1 MPTPPIG
8 IPSLLAIAIVRR
20 LLLEL
25 KVPEEQD
32 PVRMLAEPIEV
43 WVSRPLEDFKGQSPA
58 QAQVLAGPGGDDVL
72 RSWLQRRLR

>member
-1 MPTPPIG
+1 MSAPVG
-8 IPSLLAIAIVRR
+8 ISSLLAIAIVRR

-25 KVPEEQD
+25 KVPEGQD

-43 WVSRPLEDFKGQSPA
+43 WVSRPVEDFNGWTPA
-58 QAQVLAGPGGDDVL
+58 QALAAPGGDDMV

>member
-1 MPTPPIG
+1 MSAPVG
-8 IPSLLAIAIVRR
+8 ISSLLAIAIVRR

-25 KVPEEQD
+25 NVPEGQD

-43 WVSRPLEDFKGQSPA
+43 WVSRPVEDFNGQNP
-58 QAQVLAGPGGDDVL
+58 AQVLAAPGGDDMV

>member
-1 MPTPPIG
+1 MSAPVG
-8 IPSLLAIAIVRR
+8 ISSLLAIAIVRR

-25 KVPEEQD
+25 KVPEGQD

-43 WVSRPLEDFKGQSPA
+43 WVSRPVEDFNGQSPA
-58 QAQVLAGPGGDDVL
+58 QVLAASGGDDVV

>member
-1 MPTPPIG
+1 MSAPVG
-8 IPSLLAIAIVRR
+8 ISSLLAIAIVRR

-25 KVPEEQD
+25 KVPEGQD

-43 WVSRPLEDFKGQSPA
+43 WVRRPVEDFDGRTPA
-58 QAQVLAGPGGDDVL
+58 QALAAPGGDDMV

>member
-1 MPTPPIG
+1 MSAPVG
-8 IPSLLAIAIVRR
+8 ISSLLAIAIVRR

-25 KVPEEQD
+25 KVPEGQD

-43 WVSRPLEDFKGQSPA
+43 WVSRPVEDFNGRSP
-58 QAQVLAGPGGDDVL
+58 AQVLASPSGDDMV